1 MNAVLRQTAR
11 AFLVVAIALSAFA
24 SSAFAQSTGN
34 IRGRVTEAATTR
46 GVASVQVFVLG
57 TSKGTLTNSNGDYA
71 ITGVNVGEVT
81 VIANIIG
88 YNSQQK
94 RVTVTSGATTPVD
107 FSLVQSTVALDEII
121 VTGTPGAATKRSVG
135 NTVSSINAAKLVED
149 SPGITT
155 IDNLLQ
161 ARTPGLTIMPGAG
174 TAGTAAAIN
183 IRGSGSI
190 QAGNRPTFYVDGIKV
205 QSSLGGAYDV
215 LGQSRN
221 PLDAINPDDIE
232 SIEVIKGPAAA
243 TLYGADAAS
252 GVIQIITK
260 KGKIGQQGLQWNAK
274 VTRGSVNWFLDHPTS
289 YKECT
294 AALIAAPATWP
305 GCAGMD
311 PNAPREQR
319 IISDNPLERNGQCA
333 AWLTAD
339 QCTAQNPMQAIR
351 DGMTEG
357 YSLSVRGGG
366 ERFSF
371 YASGDQDFE
380 RGVFFNNH
388 ALRKSGRANVQFT
401 PFDKLETTL
410 NVGYSRVNVRLP
422 LNDNASNGLLRNAY
436 RGEPGRA
443 APWEA
448 GYLNLGPR
456 EINTVDNVTD
466 DERFLMSTTANFKP
480 YEWFTNRL
488 TIGVEKNDRL
498 AYDFTAKDTTGRAP
512 FGATAATGTIGRA
525 RSENHQ
531 WSIDYAGTA
540 NIDVNENVSSATS
553 LGLQYNL
560 RTYHLI
566 NGTGEGL
573 VANSLNLIAS
583 AAVTRAG
590 EQVTEQASAGF
601 YVQEQIGLRNRV
613 FLTGALRFDDN
624 SAFGDEFS
632 WAIYP
637 KLSAAWVISEEPFFK
652 YGNIF
657 DELKLRGA
665 WGRAG
670 NAPDPFS
677 ADRNLT
683 TSTATLLDGTSGNAI
698 ITNAYGNPNLH
709 AESGQEFEFGFDAGI
724 LNNRAGVEF
733 TYYNQRTKDA
743 LINMPVPPS
752 SGFTGNV
759 LQNVGEIANS
769 GLEFA
774 VYGTPIAGRNAVW
787 EVRATLA
794 TNKNKLIELGE
805 RPPIIF
811 GDFVSVQR
819 HVEGY
824 PLAGYW
830 AFDVVRDANGVPVL
844 NANGTATRTT
854 DTTYIGPSQPTREIG
869 LTNTLTLFGN
879 LRLYAFVDYKGG
891 HYLWSAREWWRSF
904 NQNISQWVNDP
915 NISPEMRA
923 AYATGASA
931 LFIDNADFI
940 KLREVS
946 ATYSLPRSWAERF
959 RARGMSLTLSGRNLA
974 LWTKYDLGSD
984 PELNFNGSGTFS
996 RTDYMSVPMM
1006 RYYTATVNLSF

>member
-1 MNAVLRQTAR
+1 MNAVVRQAVR
-11 AFLVVAIALSAFA
+11 AFLGAAFVCGA
-24 SSAFAQSTGN
+24 FSSSAQAQATGN
-34 IRGRVTEAATTR
+34 VRGRVTEAATGR
-46 GVASVQVFVLG
+46 PVASVQVFIPG
-57 TSKGTLTNSNGDYA
+57 TSKGTLTRGNGEFT
-71 ITGVNVGEVT
+71 ITGVNVGD
-81 VIANIIG
+81 IAITAQIIG
-88 YNSQQK
+88 YNTQQK
-94 RVTVTSGATTPVD
+94 RVTISSGATAVVD
-107 FSLVQSTVALDEII
+107 FAMAQSTVALDELV
-121 VTGTPGAATKRSVG
+121 VTGTPGATTKRALG
-135 NTVSSINAAKLVED
+135 NTVSTINVSKLVED
-149 SPGITT
+149 APVTSIEQ
-155 IDNLLQ
+155 LLL
-161 ARTPGLTIMPGAG
+161 ARTPGLTIMAGAG
-174 TAGTAAAIN
+174 TAGAAANIN
-183 IRGSGSI
+183 IRGSGSLN
-190 QAGNRPTFYVDGIKV
+190 AGNKPTFYIDGIKV
-205 QSSLGGAYDV
+205 QNDLGGDYSV
-215 LGQSRN
+215 LGQSRS

-274 VTRGSVNWFLDHPTS
+274 ISHGSVGWFLDQPVNW
-289 YKECT
+289 KECT
-294 AALIAAPATWP
+294 ATMIGSATWP
-305 GCAGMD
+305 GCSGLD

-319 IISDNPLERNGQCA
+319 IIQDSPLQRNGQCA
-333 AWLTAD
+333 AWVSATDCAAVPAL
-339 QCTAQNPMQAIR
+339 QAIR

-388 ALRKSGRANVQFT
+388 SQRKSGRANIQFT
-401 PFDKLETTL
+401 PFDKLEATF
-410 NVGYSRVNVRLP
+410 NAGYARNNVRLP

-466 DERFLMSTTANFKP
+466 DERFILSTTANFKP
-480 YEWFTNRL
+480 FEWFTNRL
-488 TIGVEKNDRL
+488 TIGVEKTDRL
-498 AYDFTAKDTTGRAP
+498 AFDFTAKDTTGRSP
-512 FGATAATGTIGRA
+512 FGATAATGTIGRNRA
-525 RSENHQ
+525 ENHQ
-531 WSIDYAGTA
+531 WSVDYAGTV
-540 NIDVNENVSSATS
+540 NFDVTETVNSSS
-553 LGLQYNL
+553 SVGLQYNV
-560 RTYHLI
+560 RKYHAI

-573 VANSLNLIAS
+573 VANTLNLIGA

-590 EQVTEQASAGF
+590 ESRVEQNSAGF
-601 YVQEQIGLRNRV
+601 YVQEQVGWRNRL

-624 SAFGDEFS
+624 SAFGTDFS
-632 WAIYP
+632 WATYP
-637 KLSAAWVISEEPFFK
+637 KLSASWVISEEPFFK
-652 YGNIF
+652 YGSFI

-665 WGRAG
+665 WGKAG
-670 NAPDPFS
+670 NAPAPFS

-683 TSTATLLDGTSGNAI
+683 TSTATLIDGTSGNAI
-698 ITNAYGNPNLH
+698 VTNAFGNPNLH
-709 AESGQEFEFGFDAGI
+709 AESGTEFEFGFDAG
-724 LNNRAGVEF
+724 LLKNRAGFEV
-733 TYYNQRTKDA
+733 TYYNQHTKDA
-743 LINMPVPPS
+743 LISVPVPPS
-752 SGFTGNV
+752 SGFNGNV

-769 GLEFA
+769 GFELSL
-774 VYGTPIAGRNAVW
+774 YGTPIARHNVVW
-787 EVRATLA
+787 EVRGTVA
-794 TNKNKLIELGE
+794 TNKNELIDLGG

-811 GDFVSVQR
+811 GAFVAVQR
-819 HVEGY
+819 HVEGF

-830 AFDVVRDANGVPVL
+830 AYDVVRGADGRPVIGANGR
-844 NANGTATRTT
+844 ASQST

-879 LRLYAFVDYKGG
+879 LRLYAFLDYKGG

-915 NISPEMRA
+915 AIAPEDRA
-923 AYATGASA
+923 AYATGSTQ

-946 ATYSLPRSWAERF
+946 ATVTLPSRWAERF
-959 RARGMSLTLSGRNLA
+959 RARGMSFTVSGRNLG
-974 LWTKYDLGSD
+974 LWTKYDLGED
-984 PELNFNGSGTFS
+984 PELNFSGDGTFT

>member
-1 MNAVLRQTAR
+1 MNAVLRQTVR
-11 AFLVVAIALSAFA
+11 ASLVAVTAFGA
-24 SSAFAQSTGN
+24 FVSSAYAQATGN
-34 IRGRVTEAATTR
+34 VRGRVTEAATGR
-46 GVASVQVFVLG
+46 AVASVQVFIPG
-57 TSKGTLTNSNGDYA
+57 TSRGTLTNARGEFV
-71 ITGVNVGEVT
+71 IQGVTVGEVT
-81 VIANIIG
+81 VTAQIIG
-88 YNSQQK
+88 FNTQQK
-94 RVTVTSGATTPVD
+94 RVTVTSGETANVD
-107 FSLVQSTVALDEII
+107 FALAQSTVALDEIV
-121 VTGTPGAATKRSVG
+121 VTGTPGATQKRSLG
-135 NTVSSINAAKLVED
+135 NTVSSINAAKIVAD
-149 SPGITT
+149 AAPRNM
-155 IDNLLQ
+155 DQLLM

-174 TAGTAAAIN
+174 TAGAAATIN
-183 IRGSGSI
+183 IRGSGSLN
-190 QAGNRPTFYVDGIKV
+190 AGNTPTFYVDGIKV
-205 QSSLGGAYDV
+205 QNSLGGDYSV
-215 LGQSRN
+215 LGQSRT

-274 VTRGSVNWFLDHPTS
+274 VSHGSVGWFLDHPINW
-289 YKECT
+289 KECT
-294 AALIAAPATWP
+294 AALIRTPATWP

-311 PNAPREQR
+311 SLAARETR
-319 IISDNPLERNGQCA
+319 IIQDSPLDRNGQCA
-333 AWLTAD
+333 AWLTATE
-339 QCTAQNPMQAIR
+339 CTAQNPLPAIR

-371 YASGDQDFE
+371 YGSGDQDFE

-388 ALRKSGRANVQFT
+388 SLRKSGRANVQFT

-410 NVGYSRVNVRLP
+410 NVGYARVNVRLP

-466 DERFLMSTTANFKP
+466 DERFLLSTTANFKP
-480 YEWFTNRL
+480 FTWFSNRL

-525 RSENHQ
+525 RSENHN
-531 WSIDYAGTA
+531 WSIDYAGTVTVDIKPEL
-540 NIDVNENVSSATS
+540 NSATS
-553 LGLQYNL
+553 VGMQYNV
-560 RTYHLI
+560 RKYHLI

-573 VANSLNLIAS
+573 VSNSLNLIGS

-590 EQVTEQASAGF
+590 ESRVEQASAGF
-601 YVQEQIGLRNRV
+601 YVQEQVGLKNRL
-613 FLTGALRFDDN
+613 FLTGAMRFDDN
-624 SAFGDEFS
+624 SAFGDDFS

-637 KLSAAWVISEEPFFK
+637 KLSAAWVVSEEPFFK
-652 YGNIF
+652 WGSF
-657 DELKLRGA
+657 VDELKLRAA

-670 NAPDPFS
+670 NAPSPFS

-683 TSTATLLDGTSGNAI
+683 TTTATLVDGTSGNAI
-698 ITNAYGNPNLH
+698 VTNAFGNPNLH
-709 AESGQEFEFGFDAGI
+709 AESGQEFEIGFDAG
-724 LNNRAGVEF
+724 LLQNRAGLEF
-733 TYYNQRTKDA
+733 TYYNQHTNEA
-743 LINMPVPPS
+743 LISVPVPPS
-752 SGFTGNV
+752 SGFSGNV
-759 LQNVGEIANS
+759 LQNVGEISNS
-769 GLEFA
+769 GLELALF
-774 VYGTPIAGRNAVW
+774 GTPVATRNFVW
-787 EVRATLA
+787 EVRGTIA
-794 TNKNKLIELGE
+794 TNKNEMIDLGG

-811 GDFVSVQR
+811 GAFVSVQR
-819 HVEGY
+819 HVEGF

-830 AFDVVRDANGVPVL
+830 AYDVVRDANGIPVL
-844 NANGTATRTT
+844 DANGRASLTT
-854 DTTYIGPSQPTREIG
+854 DTTYVGPSQPTREIG

-879 LRLYAFVDYKGG
+879 LRLYAFLDYKGG

-915 NISPEMRA
+915 AISAADRA
-923 AYATGASA
+923 AYATGATSM
-931 LFIDNADFI
+931 FIDNADFI

-946 ATYSLPRSWAERF
+946 ATFTLPRGWAEKF
-959 RARGMSLTLSGRNLA
+959 RARGMSFTLSGRNLA
-974 LWTKYDLGSD
+974 MWTNYDLGSD
-984 PELNFNGSGTFS
+984 PELNFSGDATFT